1 MPASLLLFLA
11 VMTDI
16 SGSDCA
22 VRPKNEKYKTKTCKS
37 SGGVLRYDLFAKS
50 GRLSDNGFPS
60 SVVSEEKLQKHKKSV
75 DKAGKLW

>member
-1 MPASLLLFLA
+1 
-11 VMTDI
+11 
-16 SGSDCA
+16 
-22 VRPKNEKYKTKTCKS
+22 
-37 SGGVLRYDLFAKS
+37 VLRYDLFAKN